1 MAQQPKK
8 RKRKV
13 KRKVKIKKRVA
24 IVRKDSVQNDTLK
37 NDTFPRMKA
46 QMPRSM
52 GVVFK
57 VKIKKSNDK

>member
-37 NDTFPRMKA
+37 NDTFPRMNA
-46 QMPRSM
+46 QMPRTV
-52 GVVFK
+52 GTVFK
-57 VKIKKSNDK
+57 VKIKKKR

>member
-1 MAQQPKK
+1 MAQPKK

-37 NDTFPRMKA
+37 GDTLQRMKA
-46 QMPRSM
+46 QMPRSNGM
-52 GVVFK
+52 VLK
-57 VKIKKSNDK
+57 VKLKRK